1 MPISIADVAKLA
13 NVSISTVSRVVNRRA
28 VVNADTRA
36 RVESAIQQLGYQPN
50 PFARGLMLR
59 RSDVVGLVL
68 PDIHGEFYSEIIRG
82 ADAEARRRGLNLMV
96 SSARD
101 VDDSSSL
108 LSAIQQRMLL
118 DGVAVMVSE
127 INVDIQRVLA
137 KSSIPV
143 CVLDENLDGDG
154 HDSVAIDQQF
164 GAAALCEHLIRHCGV
179 RRIVFLGGHETNV
192 DTAARLD
199 ACRTVMS
206 RDDLDIAGEDVHFL
220 DYEYD
225 TAYRYA
231 SQHMSA
237 WCGPNVAVFAAN
249 DEMAAGVVAAAIE
262 QGIRV
267 PNELRVVG
275 FDDTRV
281 ARMMRPMLTTVRVPM
296 SEMGSQA
303 INLLCARIAD
313 PQQPPRHVSL
323 RPELIVRESCGSNL
337 VSH

>member
-1 MPISIADVAKLA
+1 MPVSIADVAKLA

-28 VVNADTRA
+28 VVNAETRA
-36 RVESAIQQLGYQPN
+36 RVELAIRELGYQPN

-101 VDDSSSL
+101 AQDSHSL
-108 LSAIQQRMLL
+108 LTAIQQRMLL

-127 INVDIQRVLA
+127 INVDIQRELE
-137 KSSIPV
+137 KSSVPV
-143 CVLDENLDGDG
+143 CVLDENLEDGG
-154 HDSVAIDQQF
+154 IDSVAIDQEH
-164 GAAALCEHLIRHCGV
+164 GAAALCEHLIRHGGV

-192 DTAARLD
+192 DTVARLD
-199 ACRTVMS
+199 ACRKVMTAAGL
-206 RDDLDIAGEDVHFL
+206 DLNGNDVHFL

-225 TAYRYA
+225 TAYRHA
-231 SQHMSA
+231 LTHIRS
-237 WCGPNVAVFAAN
+237 WTGPDAAVFAAN
-249 DEMAAGVVAAAIE
+249 DEMAAGVLAASAT
-262 QGIRV
+262 QGVQV
-267 PNELRVVG
+267 PLQLRVVG

-281 ARMMRPMLTTVRVPM
+281 ARMTRPLLTTVRVPM

-303 INLLCARIAD
+303 IGLLCERIAD
-313 PQQPPRHVSL
+313 PQKPAKHISL
-323 RPELIVRESCGSNL
+323 RPELVVRESCGVMKSTG
-337 VSH
+337 